1 MPMTL
6 KLRLPISK
14 FSTQLPGNKTGDKQR
29 SDKLQVHKS
38 ASLALSNKS
47 SSTTTSSSNILSK
60 ALPRAPAP
68 SPDPKAKKHVSFVA
82 YSREKTDPEVL
93 VSRFSPKR
101 RKSRDLL
108 KAASEKVR
116 EVDEESVPLVRIDV
130 VRGVRKPEEL
140 RRVGDFVQYR
150 EVKIATD
157 AAQSI
162 LRQQLHLSKAAQ
174 RQIITQHE
182 PWELAVTQSNHSASN
197 RIVIIHIFIPASGR
211 NTDAV
216 AEKKTKRSI
225 LDALQKLG
233 VKRDD
238 VMVMI
243 SNGS

>member
-1 MPMTL
+1 MPTTL

-14 FSTQLPGNKTGDKQR
+14 FSTQLPGNKTSDKQR
-29 SDKLQVHKS
+29 SDKTQVHKS
-38 ASLALSNKS
+38 ASQALSNKS

-68 SPDPKAKKHVSFVA
+68 SPDSKSKKHVSFVA

-140 RRVGDFVQYR
+140 RRVGDV
-150 EVKIATD
+150 V
-157 AAQSI
+157 QSI

-225 LDALQKLG
+225 IEALQKLG

-238 VMVMI
+238 VTVMI